1 MAVTYFEIIVK
12 GSAKLLKGFV
22 RGYEIGR
29 SIKGGLYYCADH
41 PIDTRHLRD
50 ILAFHGDH
58 IHLMC
63 RTSVRQVFLAA
74 IEQAADLDLE
84 LVSDVRVA
92 GTSFEFEFDTYS
104 REVASEI
111 KRLVKT
117 LPAGLERVDYE
128 PKETVDEKA
137 RGTELYS
144 PVHEYRFRGKGRIA
158 GDFEKLLSFHETLAA
173 NTFIDVG
180 DIAIER

>member
-1 MAVTYFEIIVK
+1 MAVTYYEIVVK
-12 GSAKLLKGFV
+12 GNAKMLKGFV
-22 RGYEIGR
+22 RGYEIGS
-29 SIKGGLYYCADH
+29 SIKSGLYYCADH
-41 PIDTRHLRD
+41 PVDTRHLRD
-50 ILAFHGDH
+50 ILTFHGDH

-74 IEQAADLDLE
+74 IKRAADLDLE

-92 GTSFEFEFDTYS
+92 GTSFEFEFDTVS

-111 KRLVKT
+111 KKLVRT
-117 LPAGLERVDYE
+117 LPAGLELVGYD

-158 GDFEKLLSFHETLAA
+158 GDFERLLSFHETLAA
-173 NTFIDVG
+173 NKFIEAG
-180 DIAIER
+180 DITIEH